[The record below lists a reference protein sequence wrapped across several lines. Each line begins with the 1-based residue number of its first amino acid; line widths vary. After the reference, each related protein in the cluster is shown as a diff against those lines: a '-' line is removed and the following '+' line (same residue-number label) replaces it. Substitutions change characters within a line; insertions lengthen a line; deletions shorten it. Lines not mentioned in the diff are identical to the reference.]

1 MTDTTASQDVN
12 TQFDLNRQA
21 QIQGL
26 MDARNDYQA
35 RVAEFESGEA
45 QAKLDAQLADRV
57 ASGTIRMIG
66 TDRYEVL
73 QGWDR
78 GEIFN
83 VRKAARPGELTLIE
97 PESGL
102 DEVDGIAQGFFDRPE
117 WHRLGNVKV
126 GGSSD
131 IEEVLTLGGL
141 NYQVLQRPVRYY
153 DDTGQLRIMPGSY
166 VNYRDDT
173 GDGLGVVGK
182 IYTPFQNE
190 VGAAFL
196 QELVADADAKF
207 ASAFPLDNGGRA
219 VITMELPEAITIDAE
234 GVNDKIDLYLAWLN
248 NHTGQGKAETIVTP
262 WRMRCG
268 NTERL
273 GVQGALTRW
282 GTRHTTNGLERLE
295 EARRNLGMTLTYAEK
310 FTAEQ
315 ERLAHSAATMDDIL
329 LVMDEIWQAPKD
341 GPEQSR
347 KWEISKARREDQLAE
362 GWAKFGT
369 ELGRTKYAAERVFTD
384 WFDHVAP
391 RRTVNGDSLAAA
403 RATAALVGA
412 DDKNKTKAHKLLLAT
427 CAK

>member
-1 MTDTTASQDVN
+1 MTDTTARRDVN
-12 TQFDLNRQA
+12 TEFDTNRQA
-21 QIQGL
+21 QIQSL
-26 MDARNDYQA
+26 MDARDSYQA

-45 QAKLDAQLADRV
+45 QAKLDAELADRV
-57 ASGTIRMIG
+57 ASGVITMVG
-66 TDRYEVL
+66 TDRYRVN

-78 GEIFN
+78 GEIFS
-83 VRKAARPGELTLIE
+83 VRKASKPGELTLIE

-131 IEEVLTLGGL
+131 IEEVLALGGL
-141 NYQVLQRPVRYY
+141 NFTVLQRPVRFY
-153 DDTGQLRIMPGSY
+153 DDTGELRIMPGQY

-173 GDGLGVVGK
+173 GEGLGVVGK

-190 VGAAFL
+190 TGASWL
-196 QELVADADAKF
+196 QELVGDGNAKF
-207 ASAFPLDNGGRA
+207 TSAFPLDGGKRC
-219 VITMELPEAITIDAE
+219 VITTQLTDDIVIDAE
-234 GVNDKIDLYLAWLN
+234 GVNDHVQLHLAWLN
-248 NHTGQGKAETIVTP
+248 NHDGQGKAECIVTP
-262 WRMRCG
+262 WRMRCR
-268 NTERL
+268 NTERA

-295 EARRNLGMTLTYAEK
+295 EARRNLGMTLKYAEQFK
-310 FTAEQ
+310 AEQ
-315 ERLAHSAATMDDIL
+315 ERLLASAATMDDIL
-329 LVMDEIWQAPKD
+329 MVMDEIWQAPKE
-341 GPEQSR
+341 GPDQSR

-369 ELGRTKYAAERVFTD
+369 ELGRNKYAAERVFTD

-412 DDKNKTKAHKLLLAT
+412 DDKNKTKAHKLLLAN